1 MPEISLRPHTSTPCP
16 WISAITARVDWLS
29 DDLLVFYYQI
39 EGDIDR
45 LQLPAQQRSA
55 HTDGLWRRTC
65 FEAFVRPRGVRNYF
79 EFNFS
84 PSSEWAVYRFE
95 DYRRSMQSIE
105 CAHPP
110 KIICRRREGELDA
123 DVDVHLGALDIPPHG
138 ELQMALAAV
147 LEDQQGAISYWAL
160 AHPEGKPD
168 FHHEAGFTLTLPRT
182 AGVK

>member
-1 MPEISLRPHTSTPCP
+1 MPELSLHCHISTPCP
-16 WISAITARVDWLS
+16 WISAITARVDRLS

-55 HTDGLWRRTC
+55 HTNGLWRHTC
-65 FEAFVRPRGVRNYF
+65 FEAFVRPQAAKQYF

-84 PSSEWAVYRFE
+84 PSSEWAVYRF
-95 DYRRSMQSIE
+95 DHYRRNMQSIE
-105 CAHPP
+105 PTHPP

-123 DVDVHLGALDIPPHG
+123 DVDVHLGALDISGSG
-138 ELQMALAAV
+138 ELQVALAAV
-147 LEDQQGAISYWAL
+147 LEDQHGAISYWAL

-168 FHHEAGFTLTLPRT
+168 FHHEAGFTLTLPRA
-182 AGVK
+182 AGEK